1 MKSEKILK
9 ESEVLMILPEEKKA
23 HVFSLRG
30 QLQRNLKGTT
40 GKKYRGILTLTKKE
54 LVFKGHKLTIL
65 SQMLNKKD
73 ENFHFPLNKIRSVNI
88 FKVGGFTRLEIVFQ
102 DKDGNTKS
110 NYFAV
115 LETGFFG
122 LGLGISNIETDPLLK
137 EWSEVIN
144 KAREKF

>member
-1 MKSEKILK
+1 M
-9 ESEVLMILPEEKKA
+9 
-23 HVFSLRG
+23 
-30 QLQRNLKGTT
+30 QRNLKGTT